1 MTFHDSLSEVADFMK
16 TFEQPVSQGWN
27 ADVIRL
33 GQKLIDEEHKELK
46 EAAKDLLNELGDKS
60 LYLPAT
66 AEHFIKELG
75 DLAFVVYWMAA
86 GIGLD
91 LTKVLT
97 KIYESN
103 MSKLGEDDKPIFRED
118 GKVLK
123 GPHYTP
129 PDFSEVAH
137 NVPVYL

>member
-1 MTFHDSLSEVADFMK
+1 MTFHDSLSEVATFMK

-27 ADVIRL
+27 KDVIGL
-33 GQKLIDEEHKELK
+33 GMKLIDEEHKELK
-46 EAAKDLLNELGDKS
+46 EVTHQVLDEININELGLD
-60 LYLPAT
+60 T
-66 AEHFIKELG
+66 VEHFVKELG

-129 PDFSEVAH
+129 PDFSEVAR